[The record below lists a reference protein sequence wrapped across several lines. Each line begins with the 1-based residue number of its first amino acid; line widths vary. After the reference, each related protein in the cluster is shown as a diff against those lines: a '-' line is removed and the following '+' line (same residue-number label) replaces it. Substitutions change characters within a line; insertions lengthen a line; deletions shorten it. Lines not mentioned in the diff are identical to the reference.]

1 VVQDEKRM
9 SFTEHL
15 GELRTRIIWSCI
27 ALGISVFFCYAIS
40 DFLIKLLAWPLLEG
54 GQWTVLNPMEPI
66 VVKFRIAGYG
76 GVVFALP
83 FIIWQICA
91 FVFPGLYANERRVV
105 QILITGCSI
114 LAIIGVGV
122 AYFGV
127 FPLVLPYLLQWV
139 PDWVQVNL
147 RLNETL
153 SIIAFLL
160 LGFSV
165 AFQFPMAVLVL
176 VYIGLLTPQT
186 LKKYRKLAIIG
197 MSIISAVLTPP
208 DPFSMLIMLAPL
220 VCLYESSIWLSYLV
234 ILRKRRTP
242 SE

>member
-1 VVQDEKRM
+1 
-9 SFTEHL
+9 
-15 GELRTRIIWSCI
+15 
-27 ALGISVFFCYAIS
+27 
-40 DFLIKLLAWPLLEG
+40 
-54 GQWTVLNPMEPI
+54 
-66 VVKFRIAGYG
+66 
-76 GVVFALP
+76 
-83 FIIWQICA
+83 
-91 FVFPGLYANERRVV
+91 VV